1 MAARPLTDFAVVVDE
16 YHDPP
21 LRETIGALL
30 TSAVTADFAIAHLR
44 LAGLDLS
51 TSEAGGLKR
60 CRVMLGHLD
69 AAVLFGNADSG
80 QQRLQLL
87 SAFAASGRLEM
98 RTAPHHVWNPD
109 FSIFSG
115 LPGREAV
122 ALLGA
127 HYFGRPY
134 PRFGLAFTC
143 VMAQQ
148 AAVRACQTRFEELWN
163 AGYDVLPVV
172 TETLSRL

>member
-1 MAARPLTDFAVVVDE
+1 MAARELSGFAVVVDE
-16 YHDPP
+16 HHDPP
-21 LRETIGALL
+21 LRHTIGALL
-30 TSAVTADFAIAHLR
+30 TSAETADFAISHLR

-51 TSEAGGLKR
+51 PSEAGGLKR

-69 AAVLFGNADSG
+69 AAILFDDAASSH
-80 QQRLQLL
+80 QRLQLL
-87 SAFAASGRLEM
+87 SAFAASGRLEI

-115 LPGREAV
+115 LPGRGSV

-148 AAVRACQTRFEELWN
+148 AAVHACQARFQQLWD

-172 TETLSRL
+172 IDTLASL